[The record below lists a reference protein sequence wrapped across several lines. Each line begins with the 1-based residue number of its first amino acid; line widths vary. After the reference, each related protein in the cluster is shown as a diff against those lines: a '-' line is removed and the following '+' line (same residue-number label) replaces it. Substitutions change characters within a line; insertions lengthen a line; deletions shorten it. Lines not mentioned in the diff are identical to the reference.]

1 MLTIVNCYKSKSVY
15 NCKHL
20 IIYICNMD
28 FIGLEKLEH
37 WYNLNFEKRL
47 TGRRI
52 LFEDIYPLISSLSS
66 KFKKEILGY
75 SENNIP
81 IYKITIG
88 TGDTNIL
95 IWSQMHG
102 NESTGTKALFD
113 LFNFFEDDSVEIKKI
128 TALILTNCTLEFIV
142 LLNPDGA
149 IKFTR
154 ENANEIDLN
163 RDAVDQKAVE
173 SKLLRKA
180 LESSNPKFCFNL
192 HDQRSIFN
200 VKSTQNPA
208 TISFL
213 APSEDIQRT
222 LTTGRKQTMSVVVA
236 MNDFLQQIIPNQ
248 IGRYTDEFYPTA
260 TGDNFQ
266 KLGHNTLLI
275 EAGHFKNDYE
285 RDITRKFNFYAL
297 LKGLFYIATAT
308 NYANYKPYFE
318 IPTND
323 EKFLDIIYKNVKVK
337 EGTIE
342 QTKDIGIQYKFRVV
356 NNQLIRYKHIE
367 KMGDLT
373 NYYTYNY
380 VNGENLKLEDLKL
393 SNS

>member
-1 MLTIVNCYKSKSVY
+1 MSVN
-15 NCKHL
+15 
-20 IIYICNMD
+20 
-28 FIGLEKLEH
+28 KLER

-47 TGRRI
+47 KGRRI
-52 LFEDIYPLISSLSS
+52 LFVDIDPLILSLSS

-81 IYKITIG
+81 IYKISVG
-88 TGDTNIL
+88 TGKVKIL
-95 IWSQMHG
+95 TWSQMHG

-113 LFNFFEDDSVEIKKI
+113 LFHFFEDDSVEIKKI
-128 TALILTNCTLEFIV
+128 TELILSNCTLEFIV

-149 IKFTR
+149 IQFTR
-154 ENANEIDLN
+154 ENAIKIDLN
-163 RDAVDQKAVE
+163 RDAVAQKAIE
-173 SKLLRKA
+173 SRLLRST
-180 LESSNPKFCFNL
+180 LENLNPKFCFNL

-200 VKSTQNPA
+200 VKGSQNPA

-222 LTTGRKQTMSVVVA
+222 LTTGRKQTMSVIVA
-236 MNDFLQQIIPNQ
+236 MNSFLQQIIPNH

-266 KLGHNTLLI
+266 KLGHNTILI

-297 LKGLFYIATAT
+297 LKGLFYIATSK
-308 NYANYKPYFE
+308 NYINYKPYFN
-318 IPTND
+318 IPNN
-323 EKFLDIIYKNVKVK
+323 EKKFLDIIYKNVTIK
-337 EGTIE
+337 ENNIE
-342 QTKDIGIQYKFRVV
+342 HTKDIGIQYRFKVE
-356 NNQLIRYKHIE
+356 NNKLIRYKHIE
-367 KMGDLT
+367 KTGDLT

-380 VNGENLKLEDLKL
+380 VNKENLKLKDLKL